1 MPQTEYLPGHSEK
14 ELERLTRQARLL
26 RPITERLLREIG
38 LKPGMRVLD
47 LGCGA
52 GANLCPSW
60 DRFESIAVSHALVA
74 DETGSTR

>member
-14 ELERLTRQARLL
+14 EIERLTRQARLL

-52 GANLCPSW
+52 GANLCLGQ
-60 DRFESIAVSHALVA
+60 AL
-74 DETGSTR
+74 D